1 MLAFD
6 RSKIMREA
14 WGNAKFYRMGDDNP
28 KAYLAYYM
36 KQAWAIARAEMKV
49 RRWAAKLAANLNRNT
64 YGDPCHAT

>member
-14 WGNAKFYRMGDDNP
+14 WGNAKFYRMG
-28 KAYLAYYM
+28 AYYM